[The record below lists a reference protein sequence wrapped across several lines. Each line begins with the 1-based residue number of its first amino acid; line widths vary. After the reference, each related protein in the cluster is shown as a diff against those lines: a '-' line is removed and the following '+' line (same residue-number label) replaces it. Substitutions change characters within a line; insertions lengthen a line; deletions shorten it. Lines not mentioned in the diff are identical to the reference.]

1 MAYNDITTVT
11 NPTPIYT
18 QNDPSGLTNQKTYGL
33 RYDPTTGSYRVQEFA
48 IAFGLFGGKSIRWGN
63 DVLYEDGTWFKIATQ
78 DSNLFDQTTK
88 NETLTG
94 IALADKIKSEAK
106 AAHTAIGGY
115 AGGNNIHPSALQKG
129 KPSATN
135 DKAYNPNQQPVINLT
150 GPLAGLGST
159 VGAGVSFISRN
170 ENELFGD
177 KAQSKGLL
185 VYPATILQEKQD
197 YFKITQFNYEAP
209 YADSLF
215 PRTKDASGNPV
226 RTSGNI
232 GTILLEGLTRGT
244 AKKHEIGHVILPI
257 PEGIEDTNTVSW
269 GADSMNNMT
278 AAAVA
283 LMMESVARTAGGA
296 AFNAGVQGL
305 TGVNLAPIATLLQ
318 LLGKVPGGAAANPQ
332 LQTQIQTAIASAA
345 AQQAGFDVSAE
356 TILSRGYGMIP
367 NQNMELL
374 FNNVALRKFDFAF
387 KLAPR
392 SRKEAQNVRRIIRF
406 FKQGMAARVS
416 ADGASSKASAGVPG
430 LPAGSTS
437 LFLGSPNVFK
447 LQYLHGPTGEQIK
460 GLNRFKTCALT
471 NMAMRYADGGMYQSF
486 DDGQPAHMIMALSFN
501 ELEPVYENDYQANI
515 TSTRI
520 GDQVGEDEIGF

>member
-11 NPTPIYT
+11 NSTPIYT
-18 QNDPSGLTNQKTYGL
+18 TNDPSGLLNKKTYGL

-48 IAFGLFGGKSIRWGN
+48 IATGFLGGKTIRWGN

-106 AAHTAIGGY
+106 AAHHAIGGY
-115 AGGNNIHPSALQKG
+115 AGGNNIHPSVLQKG

-135 DKAYNPNQQPVINLT
+135 DKIYNPNQQPPITLT

-159 VGAGVSFISRN
+159 VGAGVSFVSRN
-170 ENELFGD
+170 ENDLFGN
-177 KAQSKGLL
+177 KAKSKGLL

-215 PRTKDASGNPV
+215 PRTKDASNNSV
-226 RTSGNI
+226 RTGNNI

-244 AKKHEIGHVILPI
+244 AKKNEIGHVILPI
-257 PEGIEDTNTVSW
+257 PEGIQDTNTVSW

-283 LMMESVARTAGGA
+283 LMMESIPKTAGGT

-318 LLGKVPGGAAANPQ
+318 LLSKVPGGAAANPQ
-332 LQTQIQTAIASAA
+332 LQTQIQSAIASAA

-356 TILSRGYGMIP
+356 TIISRGYGMIP

-392 SRKEAQNVRRIIRF
+392 SRKEANNVRRIIRF

-416 ADGASSKASAGVPG
+416 AEGASSKASAGVPG

-471 NMAMRYADGGMYQSF
+471 NMTMRYTDGGMYQSF
-486 DDGQPAHMIMALSFN
+486 DDGQPAHMIMVLSFN

-515 TSTRI
+515 TKDRI
-520 GDQVGEDEIGF
+520 GDQVREDEIGF